1 VQGKDTVEASADYR
15 SSHADPEKPEEYELA
30 YRPGTYA
37 AWVWEREKPYLDE
50 VIDRRLPGARV
61 RYLDLACG
69 TGRII
74 GHVEHRVAESTGVDI
89 SGPMLEIAARNVT
102 RSTLVHGDP
111 TRDGD
116 LVTGPFQLVTSFRLL
131 LNAQPELREDVLAF
145 TSRILADE
153 GIFVFDVHGNTTS
166 LRVFGPLRN
175 RLFRREPIH
184 QLAVPQVRRLL
195 RRYGLEVVE
204 MRGFGL
210 LTPKLFRT
218 LGRGRAERIEALAQ
232 RFGVL
237 QYLCVNLV
245 FVARKR
251 RRG

>member
-1 VQGKDTVEASADYR
+1 VEASADYR

-50 VIDRRLPGARV
+50 LIDRRLSGTAI

-74 GHVEHRVAESTGVDI
+74 GHVEQRVAESTGVDI

-102 RSTLVHGDP
+102 RSALIQGDP
-111 TRDGD
+111 TRDRE
-116 LVTGPFQLVTSFRLL
+116 LVTGPFDLVTSFRLL

-145 TSRILADE
+145 TSDILADD
-153 GIFVFDVHGNTTS
+153 GIFVVDVHGNSTS
-166 LRVFGPLRN
+166 LRVVGPLRN
-175 RLFRREPIH
+175 RLLRRERIH
-184 QLAVPQVRRLL
+184 QLSVLQVRRML
-195 RRYGLEVVE
+195 RRHGLEVVE

-210 LTPKLFRT
+210 VTPKLFRT
-218 LGRGRAERIEALAQ
+218 LGRARAERIEALVQ
-232 RFGVL
+232 RLDVL
-237 QYLCVNLV
+237 RYLCVNLV

-251 RRG
+251 RGA